1 MKKISVNIRYLIVP
15 IMSLAT
21 VAGIIAGG
29 IYVWTGVILF
39 GANTFIDILTRDIH
53 HRADFDSDGQSYGIK
68 SSIRSDVLHA
78 SRIHIIPIGSC
89 MANPWIR
96 L

>member
-1 MKKISVNIRYLIVP
+1 MKKISVNTRYLIVP

-39 GANTFIDILTRDIH
+39 GANTLST
-53 HRADFDSDGQSYGIK
+53 Y
-68 SSIRSDVLHA
+68 
-78 SRIHIIPIGSC
+78 
-89 MANPWIR
+89 
-96 L
+96 